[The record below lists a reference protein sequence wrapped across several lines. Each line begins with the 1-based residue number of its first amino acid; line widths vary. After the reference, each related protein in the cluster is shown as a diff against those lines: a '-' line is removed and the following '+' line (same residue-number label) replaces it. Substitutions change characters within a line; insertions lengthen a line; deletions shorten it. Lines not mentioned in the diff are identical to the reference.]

1 MTNDERDELL
11 IRMDERIN
19 TINEKLNSD
28 YKHLHGNG
36 SPGLIARVQALEDA
50 QAAQEKHHGVMWGV
64 IGFIVNAALAAYA
77 VFKHSGAN

>member
-19 TINEKLNSD
+19 TINEKLNTD

-50 QAAQEKHHGVMWGV
+50 QAAEAKHHGAFWTF

-77 VFKHSGAN
+77 VFKHSGTN

>member
-50 QAAQEKHHGVMWGV
+50 QVAQEKHHGAMWCV
-64 IGFIVNAALAAYA
+64 IGFIVNAAIAVYA
-77 VFKHSGAN
+77 VFKHSCAN